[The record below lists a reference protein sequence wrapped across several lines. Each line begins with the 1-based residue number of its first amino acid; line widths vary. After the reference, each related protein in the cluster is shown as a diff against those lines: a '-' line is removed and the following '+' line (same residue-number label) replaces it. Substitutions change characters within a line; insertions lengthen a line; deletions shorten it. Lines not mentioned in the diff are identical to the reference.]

1 MVITRKLSGRLAA
14 ARGFLAKLWK
24 LTAPYFWSEER
35 WSACGLLAIVIGA
48 NVFLVYLAKLL
59 NEWNA
64 RFFNALEDKNM
75 GAFWAELRYF
85 VVIALIF
92 IVVAVYQ
99 VWFRQMLQ
107 IRWRRWLTAVYYRDW
122 LAERTYYRMEL
133 SGASTDNPEQRIE
146 EDCNVFTG
154 QTLVIVLGLLSQVLT
169 LLTFT
174 SVLWGL
180 SGSITLPV
188 FGGITIPGYMM
199 WVAVA
204 YAAIGSVLTYMIG
217 RPLVRV
223 NFDLQRYNADFRYR
237 MVRVRENAES
247 IALYSGE
254 PDEERRLAGAFG
266 RIFGTWWDLMR
277 YNKRLTWFTAFYA
290 QAADVFPF
298 LVASPRYFMGEIP
311 LGVLT
316 QTAGA
321 FGRVQMALSWFVD
334 VWPTLAEW
342 KATIDRLTT
351 FGESME
357 AARRVTTTSGF
368 VVERVADGPLR
379 LEDVEVALPNGR
391 VLLEDVDLEI
401 RPGDRLLIQG
411 PSGSGKTT
419 LFRVLAGLWPYGR
432 GTIRLP
438 KDARV
443 LFLPQKPYLPVGTL
457 REALCFPEHPDA
469 YGLIEIGKA
478 LGATGLEHLAD
489 RLDEDQFWSPVLSP
503 GEQQRLAVARALLL
517 RPDWLFLDEA
527 TSALDPAMETKLY
540 KLLRERLPETAI
552 VSIAHNPSV
561 VAIHDRPLV
570 IDPAARR
577 LRMEPVA
584 LAG

>member
-1 MVITRKLSGRLAA
+1 MTKKLSSRLAA
-14 ARGFLAKLWK
+14 AHGFLAKLWK

-35 WSACGLLAIVIGA
+35 WSARGLLVIVIGG
-48 NVFLVYLAKLL
+48 NIFLVYLSKLL
-59 NEWNA
+59 NDWNA
-64 RFFNALEDKNM
+64 RFFNALEDKNFE
-75 GAFWAELRYF
+75 AFWAELRYF
-85 VVIALIF
+85 VILALIF
-92 IVVAVYQ
+92 IVIAVYR

-107 IRWRRWLTAVYYRDW
+107 IRWRRWLTEVYYRDW

-133 SGASTDNPEQRIE
+133 AGAAADNPEQRIE
-146 EDCNVFTG
+146 EDCNAFTG
-154 QTLVIVLGLLSQVLT
+154 QTLVILLDLLSQVLM

-180 SGSITLPV
+180 SGSVTLPV
-188 FGGITIPGYMM
+188 FGGIAIPGYMM

-204 YAAIGSVLTYMIG
+204 YAAIGSWLTYKIG

-247 IALYSGE
+247 IALYRGE
-254 PDEERRLAGAFG
+254 PDEKRRLDGAFG
-266 RIFGTWWDLMR
+266 RIFGTWWDFMR
-277 YNKRLTWFTAFYA
+277 YNKRLTWFTAFYG
-290 QAADVFPF
+290 QAADVFP
-298 LVASPRYFMGEIP
+298 LVVASPRYFTGEIP

-321 FGRVQMALSWFVD
+321 FGRVQGSLSWFVD

-357 AARRVTTTSGF
+357 AARRVTAASCEFAIEDST
-368 VVERVADGPLR
+368 DGALR
-379 LEDVEVALPNGR
+379 LEDVEVALPDGR
-391 VLLEDVDLEI
+391 ILLEKVDLEV
-401 RPGDRLLIQG
+401 RPGDRLVIQG

-432 GTIRLP
+432 GTIRQP
-438 KDARV
+438 QAARA

-457 REALCFPEHPDA
+457 REALCFPDPPDA
-469 YGLIEIGKA
+469 HGLVAILEA
-478 LGATGLEHLAD
+478 LRATGLEHLAD
-489 RLDEDQFWSPVLSP
+489 RLDEERFWSPVLSP

-527 TSALDPAMETKLY
+527 TSALDEAMEAALY
-540 KLLRERLPETAI
+540 ALLRERLPRTTI
-552 VSIAHNPSV
+552 VSIAHKPTA
-561 VAIHDRPLV
+561 VAFHDRRVV

-577 LRMEPVA
+577 LRTEPMA